1 MLQSHLD
8 RGLEALLARLNYR
21 DELSADEKSAI
32 MLASGQV
39 VSFRAGEDMSL
50 QHSSPSY
57 SLLLASG
64 IAARYNLVES
74 GERQITAL
82 HILGDFVDLHAFLL
96 TKLDH
101 GVSAMTDVVA
111 VQFPHA
117 ALHDITQQHPHLTR
131 MLWLSTILDAA
142 IHRQWLL
149 AMGRMSALAHMAHLF
164 CEQYTR
170 AKVVGLVQD
179 ESFPF
184 DLTQVHLADAMGL
197 SPVHVN
203 RTLQELRRRS
213 LIDWEDGIINIL
225 NWDVLQELGQFDD
238 TYLDIVNRPR

>member
-8 RGLEALLARLNYR
+8 DGLDALLARLNYR
-21 DELSADEKSAI
+21 DELTADERSAI
-32 MLASGQV
+32 IVAAGQV
-39 VSFRAGEDMSL
+39 VSFCAGEDMSL
-50 QHSSPSY
+50 QHSSPNF

-111 VQFPHA
+111 IQFPHA
-117 ALHDITQQHPHLTR
+117 ALHNITQQHPHLTR
-131 MLWLSTILDAA
+131 MLWLSTILDGA

-149 AMGRMSALAHMAHLF
+149 AMGRMSALGHMAHLF

-170 AKVVGLVQD
+170 AKVVGLVED
-179 ESFPF
+179 KSFTF
-184 DLTQVHLADAMGL
+184 NLTQAHLADAMGL

-213 LIDWEDGIINIL
+213 LIDWEDGVMTIL
-225 NWDVLQELGQFDD
+225 NWSALQELGQFDD

>member
-21 DELSADEKSAI
+21 DELSADEKSDI

-111 VQFPHA
+111 IQFSHA

-131 MLWLSTILDAA
+131 MLWLSTILDGA

-170 AKVVGLVQD
+170 AKVVGLVKGQ
-179 ESFPF
+179 SFPF

-197 SPVHVN
+197 STVHV
-203 RTLQELRRRS
+203 S
-213 LIDWEDGIINIL
+213 FAAGS
-225 NWDVLQELGQFDD
+225 
-238 TYLDIVNRPR
+238 

>member
-1 MLQSHLD
+1 MAKLD
-8 RGLEALLARLNYR
+8 FR
-21 DELSADEKSAI
+21 DELTGDEKKAVVA
-32 MLASGQV
+32 ASGKV

-50 QHSSPSY
+50 QHSKPSH
-57 SLLLASG
+57 SLLVASG
-64 IAARYNLVES
+64 IAARYSLVES

-117 ALHDITQQHPHLTR
+117 ALNQITQQHPHLTR
-131 MLWLSTILDAA
+131 MLWLSTILDGA

-170 AKVVGLVQD
+170 ANVVGLV
-179 ESFPF
+179 EGKSFSF
-184 DLTQVHLADAMGL
+184 NLTQTHLADAMGL

-213 LIDWEDGIINIL
+213 LIDWEDGIMTVLDWNA
-225 NWDVLQELGQFDD
+225 LQELGQFDD
-238 TYLDIVNRPR
+238 AYLDAVNRPR